1 MAVIYGGKNMSI
13 KSNIRESLKSI
24 LPFHWVY
31 GKKVKQIL
39 QSHQEVAQYWD
50 PLIAK
55 YQHDE
60 VPHYTYRPKVSLPPR
75 KVIWQYW
82 GQGVESEALPKVVR
96 YCFDSVDKYAGDF
109 EVIRLTDKDFTHY
122 LDIPEEILQKVQS
135 GEMRRVFFSDLLRVM
150 LLATYGGIWLD
161 ATILMTAPFPK
172 ELMVGDHF
180 CYQRD
185 SREPYKSIWK
195 KSFIYYF
202 SWHSQFQVNMLSS
215 ILWSKEGSEM
225 MIVLSDLLQYYWLH
239 EAAPKEYFFF
249 QILYTRLVTGD
260 YQRLRPQIVSDCPPH
275 ILHMLVRGA
284 RLPYTSKYA
293 LEHSTLHKLTYF
305 TDREMDRMNQLLSK

>member
-1 MAVIYGGKNMSI
+1 MEL
-13 KSNIRESLKSI
+13 KSKIRELVKAI
-24 LPFHWVY
+24 LPFNWVY
-31 GKKVKQIL
+31 GKKAKKIL
-39 QSHQEVAQYWD
+39 QSHQEVAGYWD
-50 PLIAK
+50 AVIEE
-55 YQHDE
+55 YQKGDIVH
-60 VPHYTYRPKVSLPPR
+60 HTYSPKASVQPG

-82 GQGVESEALPKVVR
+82 GQGVKRDELPEVVR
-96 YCFDSVDKYAGDF
+96 TCFDSVDKYAGDF
-109 EVIRLTDKDFTHY
+109 EVIRLTDNTIRDY
-122 LDIPEEILQKVQS
+122 LDVPEEILQKVQS
-135 GEMRRVFFSDLLRVM
+135 GEIRRVFFSDLLRVM

-161 ATILMTAPFPK
+161 ATILMTDAFPK
-172 ELMVGDHF
+172 EFMVGDHF

-185 SREPYKSIWK
+185 SRELYKNIWE

-202 SWHSQFQVNMLSS
+202 SWHPDFQVNMLSS
-215 ILWSKEGSEM
+215 ILWAKPGSEM
-225 MIVLSDLLQYYWLH
+225 MTLLSDLLQYYWLH

-249 QILYTRLVTGD
+249 QILYNRLVTGD